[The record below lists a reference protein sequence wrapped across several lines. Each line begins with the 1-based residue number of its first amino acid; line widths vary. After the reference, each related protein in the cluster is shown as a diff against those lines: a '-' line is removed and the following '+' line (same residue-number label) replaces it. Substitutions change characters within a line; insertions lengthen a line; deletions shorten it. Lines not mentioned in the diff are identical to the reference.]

1 MIERPERI
9 LIIQLR
15 HVGEIMFLTPMIR
28 NIKQTWPDVTID
40 WLIERNNIG
49 LIENHPLIDNKIVSE
64 IKSFHDYLNLVKK
77 LKDNQYDLIINFHRG
92 EELSL
97 LVTLASPK
105 YIAGRMSRLFSSQ
118 LDIKF
123 SRQGKNKI
131 HVIDLL
137 MKNIEMLGIQRDE
150 KNLLEL
156 FLPGSAVNLA
166 DELWDE
172 YNLNDKKVIGINPGA
187 SWETK
192 RLRPSIWQ
200 NICKELVDLD
210 YNPIIFGG
218 PTDIEMVDEINGD
231 LNLPNF
237 AGKLSIIESAALYS
251 KCKVFISGD
260 SGPMHIAASQKI
272 PCVAIFGPT
281 SPILYSPYGVKYE
294 VITSNSCPDIGQ
306 CILKK
311 CHSKCMTSIN
321 VSQIVNAVKM
331 LS

>member
-1 MIERPERI
+1 
-9 LIIQLR
+9 
-15 HVGEIMFLTPMIR
+15 
-28 NIKQTWPDVTID
+28 
-40 WLIERNNIG
+40 
-49 LIENHPLIDNKIVSE
+49 
-64 IKSFHDYLNLVKK
+64 
-77 LKDNQYDLIINFHRG
+77 
-92 EELSL
+92 
-97 LVTLASPK
+97 
-105 YIAGRMSRLFSSQ
+105 MSRLFSSQ

-150 KNLLEL
+150 KNQLEL

>member
-9 LIIQLR
+9 LIMQLR
-15 HVGEIMFLTPMIR
+15 YVGEIMFLTPMIR
-28 NIKQTWPDVTID
+28 NIKESWPDVKID
-40 WLIERNNIG
+40 WLMERNNIG
-49 LIENHPLIDNKIVSE
+49 LIENHPLIDNKIVAETNSCR
-64 IKSFHDYLNLVKK
+64 DYFKLIKK
-77 LKDNQYDLIINFHRG
+77 LKDNQYNLIINFHRS
-92 EELSL
+92 EKLSL
-97 LVTLASPK
+97 LAALARPK

-137 MKNIEMLGIQRDE
+137 MENIKMLGIQRYE
-150 KNLLEL
+150 KNLMEL
-156 FLPGSAVNLA
+156 FLPCSAIDLA
-166 DELWDE
+166 DKLWDE
-172 YNLNDKKVIGINPGA
+172 YNLNNKKVIGINPGA

-192 RLRPSIWQ
+192 RLPPSIRQ
-200 NICKELVDLD
+200 NVCRELVNLD

-218 PTDIEMVDEINGD
+218 PTDVKMAAEINGD

-237 AGKLSIIESAALYS
+237 TGKLSIIESAALYS
-251 KCKVFISGD
+251 KCQVFISGD

-281 SPILYSPYGVKYE
+281 NPILYSPYGVKNK
-294 VITSNSCPDIGQ
+294 VVTSNSCSDIGQ

-311 CHSKCMTSIN
+311 CHAKCMTSIKIN
-321 VSQIVNAVKM
+321 QVIDAVKM